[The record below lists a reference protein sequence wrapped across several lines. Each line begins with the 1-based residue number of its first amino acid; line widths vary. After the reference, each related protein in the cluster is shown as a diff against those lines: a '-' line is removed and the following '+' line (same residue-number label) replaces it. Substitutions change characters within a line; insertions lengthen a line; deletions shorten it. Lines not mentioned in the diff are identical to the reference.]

1 MQELILLNENE
12 VVVQVK
18 GRVYQESVSNFLA
31 DYGKPVDYNAIDYNR
46 TTKGCWLNGHAFQEY
61 PNKVCE
67 DILNS
72 IDNLLAKKAEREYV
86 EPEPPTEEELQQYFE
101 DAIEAYM
108 TRVVQTRNYRDIHT
122 AASYVNSTNEK
133 FAKEGAACNKWR
145 DDVWDK
151 CYAILAEVKAG
162 TRAIPTLEEVIAEL
176 PVLVW

>member
-1 MQELILLNENE
+1 MYAKILNEETKE
-12 VVVQVK
+12 VSVGLGTDVEFYKSIGMEEMEVEQAYNGAWYVK
-18 GRVYQESVSNFLA
+18 GYA
-31 DYGKPVDYNAIDYNR
+31 PAKP
-46 TTKGCWLNGHAFQEY
+46 T
-61 PNKVCE
+61 
-67 DILNS
+67 
-72 IDNLLAKKAEREYV
+72 
-86 EPEPPTEEELQQYFE
+86 PTEEELQQYFE

-108 TRVVQTRNYRDIHT
+108 DSVVQTRNYKNIHT

-162 TRAIPTLEEVIAEL
+162 KRAIPTLEEVIAEL

>member
-1 MQELILLNENE
+1 MLGTKLY
-12 VVVQVK
+12 K
-18 GRVYQESVSNFLA
+18 GKCANKEYADLA
-31 DYGKPVDYNAIDYNR
+31 VWCNANNATIEDKGEYYECVAIPVHI
-46 TTKGCWLNGHAFQEY
+46 
-61 PNKVCE
+61 
-67 DILNS
+67 
-72 IDNLLAKKAEREYV
+72 
-86 EPEPPTEEELQQYFE
+86 PTEEELQQYFE

-108 TRVVQTRNYRDIHT
+108 DSVVQTRNYKNIHT